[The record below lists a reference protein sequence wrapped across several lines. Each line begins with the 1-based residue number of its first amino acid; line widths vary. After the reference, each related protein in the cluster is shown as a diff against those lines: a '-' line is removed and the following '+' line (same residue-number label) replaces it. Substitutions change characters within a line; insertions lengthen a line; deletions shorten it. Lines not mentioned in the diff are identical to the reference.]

1 MCGISGI
8 FQRRGKTDSAL
19 RCKKMLSVIEHRG
32 PDAEG
37 IISWENIT
45 LGHRRLSIIDL
56 TPEGNQPMDYMGRYC
71 ITYNGEIYNY
81 IELKEELKS
90 KGYQFSTNTDTEVIM
105 AAYDYW
111 GRDCLNHFN
120 GMWAFAIL
128 DKKEKIVY
136 ISRDRYGIKPL
147 YYYLDEEEL
156 LIASE
161 IKQILEVR
169 ADLSRLNHQKA
180 KDFLYFG
187 FMDYDENTFFK
198 DIKSLTAGHSA
209 VYDIKKND
217 IQISQWYVL
226 PDNTQHISYCAAT
239 NGFRTLFFDS
249 VKLRKRADVPIGSC
263 LSGGLDS
270 SAIVCAYCAD
280 NTEPIKT
287 ISSCYSRESEKIFDE
302 QIYIDDVVHSTG
314 AVSNKTFLSY
324 DEAMKDLDTIIW
336 HMDEPFTT
344 MSICAQYKVFK
355 EAKRLGLT
363 VMMDGQGADEQ
374 LAGYTSFI
382 LPSMIED
389 LNHNRIMN
397 YLASIKF
404 LYKRGKSEDTTPIRV
419 ALKAILNS
427 KWGKWYVNTN
437 NTGNSHM
444 GAVDLEEGTKHD
456 FFPNHNF
463 QNFTKDMMQINLQT
477 LLHFEDRNSMAHSI
491 ETRLPFMDYRL
502 VEHNL
507 TLPSNYRLRWGY
519 TKSILRDS
527 MRGTLPEN
535 VRKRISK
542 LGFAAPEDIWQRE
555 NDRYITDEL
564 NEACGKL
571 STFLQKDEVRKW
583 HAQCIENGAKDAYV
597 FRILC
602 MARWMQIFDVK
613 E

>member
-8 FQRRGKTDSAL
+8 FQRRGVADNTL

-37 IISWENIT
+37 IKSWENIT

-56 TPEGNQPMDYMGRYC
+56 TPEGSQPMDYMSRYC

-81 IELKEELKS
+81 IEIKEELKS
-90 KGYQFSTNTDTEVIM
+90 KGYIFNTNTDTEVIM

-111 GRDCLNHFN
+111 GSECLNYFN

-128 DKKEKIVY
+128 DKKEKIVF

-147 YYYLDEEEL
+147 YYYINEYEL

-161 IKQILEVR
+161 IKQILEICP
-169 ADLSRLNHQKA
+169 DLSRLNHQKA
-180 KDFLYFG
+180 WDFLCFG
-187 FMDYDENTFFK
+187 LMDYDGNTFFK
-198 DIKSLTAGHSA
+198 DIRSLSAGYSA
-209 VYDIKKND
+209 VYNIIKNNL
-217 IQISQWYVL
+217 QISQWYML
-226 PDNTQHISYCAAT
+226 PDNTQHTSYCAST
-239 NGFRTLFFDS
+239 KKFRNLFFDS

-270 SAIVCAYCAD
+270 SAIVCTYCAD
-280 NTEPIKT
+280 NIEPLKT
-287 ISSCYSRESEKIFDE
+287 ISSCYSRESEQIFDE
-302 QIYIDDVVHSTG
+302 QRYIDEVVHSTN
-314 AVSNKTFLSY
+314 AISNKTFLSY
-324 DEAMKDLDTIIW
+324 DEAMKDLDAIIW

-355 EAKRLGLT
+355 EAKKLGLK
-363 VMMDGQGADEQ
+363 VMLDGQGADEQ

-382 LPSMIED
+382 LPCMIDD

-397 YLASIKF
+397 YIASIMF
-404 LYKRGKSEDTTPIRV
+404 LYKRGKSENTTPIRA
-419 ALKAILNS
+419 ALKALLYS
-427 KWGKWYVNTN
+427 KWGKWYEYAGNPVNN
-437 NTGNSHM
+437 YMES
-444 GAVDLEEGTKHD
+444 VDLEKGNNHD
-456 FFPNHNF
+456 FFPSGNF
-463 QNFTKDMMQINLQT
+463 QNFTKDMMQVNLQT

-519 TKSILRDS
+519 TKAVLRDS
-527 MRGTLPEN
+527 MKGILPEK

-542 LGFAAPEDIWQRE
+542 LGFAAPEDIWQME

-564 NEACGKL
+564 DRACERL
-571 STFLQKDEVRKW
+571 STFLQKEKVRKW
-583 HAQCIENGAKDAYV
+583 HAKCIENGTRDVYA

-602 MARWMQIFDVK
+602 MDHWMQIFNVK